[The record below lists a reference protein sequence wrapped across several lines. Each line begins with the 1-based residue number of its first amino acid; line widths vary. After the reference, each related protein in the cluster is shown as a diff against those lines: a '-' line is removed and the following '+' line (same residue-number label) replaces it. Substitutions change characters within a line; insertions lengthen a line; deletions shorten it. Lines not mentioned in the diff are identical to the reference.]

1 MKPYAEMTK
10 EELASEY
17 EQMKQIYH
25 KYQGMEL
32 NLNMARGKPCRE
44 QLDLSMEM
52 MDVLTSD
59 ADLSCADGTDC
70 RNYGVLDG
78 IEEAKELMGQ
88 MMENDPANI
97 IVYGNSSLNV
107 MYDTVSRAYTHG
119 IMGNTPWC
127 KLDRVKFLCP
137 VPGYDRHFG
146 ITEYF
151 GIDMIPV
158 PMSETGPDMDMV
170 DDSGSDE
177 RDGSGY
183 GYGGEAGCRGRVHQG
198 HLVCAQVFQP
208 AGILLLG

>member
-107 MYDTVSRAYTHG
+107 MYGLQSVHTRHHG
-119 IMGNTPWC
+119 QYA
-127 KLDRVKFLCP
+127 LVQA
-137 VPGYDRHFG
+137 
-146 ITEYF
+146 
-151 GIDMIPV
+151 
-158 PMSETGPDMDMV
+158 
-170 DDSGSDE
+170 
-177 RDGSGY
+177 GSGEIPLP
-183 GYGGEAGCRGRVHQG
+183 G
-198 HLVCAQVFQP
+198 
-208 AGILLLG
+208 AGI